1 MKQGLHLQLGQQLKM
16 TPQLQQAIRLLQLS
30 ALDLRQ
36 EIQDTVESNP
46 LLELE
51 EEDADFGADAAVAS
65 SSDSDSDREELDLD
79 NNDSFADDL
88 QVDTDWDDIYP
99 ESSAGSGS
107 SGSDLD
113 EEGDSWEA
121 RSCAPESL
129 HEHLLWQLN
138 LTPMNEAD
146 LAIAEAIIDALDER
160 GYLTDS
166 LDDIRAAVQPLNL
179 RPEDPLFPEDD
190 EIIAVLHLLQHFD
203 PPGIG
208 ARNLTECLTI
218 QLNMLAEDTPWRHQA
233 LQLVSQH
240 LSLLES
246 RDFDTLRRRINLND
260 EQLAEVMRLIRG
272 LNPAPGELVSD
283 NAPEYVVP
291 DVVVSRR
298 GKRWLVELNPE
309 SMPKVRINDHYAG
322 MIRHTRR
329 EEDSSYLK
337 GQLQEAKWF
346 LKSLQSRNETLLKVA
361 TRIVEVQQGFFEY
374 GEEAMKPLVLAE
386 IAEAV
391 GMHESTISRVTNQK
405 YMHTPKGVF
414 ELKYFFSSHVGTD
427 GGGECSSTAIRA
439 IIKKLVAAEDA
450 RKPLSDNKLAD
461 LLNEQGIQ
469 VARRTVAK
477 YREAMRIPASSE
489 RKRLV

>member
-46 LLELE
+46 LLEMEDEGLDFAE
-51 EEDADFGADAAVAS
+51 PAADADS
-65 SSDSDSDREELDLD
+65 TTQESEREELDLD
-79 NNDSFADDL
+79 NRDQFENDL
-88 QVDTDWDDIYP
+88 QVDTDWDELYP
-99 ESSAGSGS
+99 GS
-107 SGSDLD
+107 SGSGSGTQD
-113 EEGDSWEA
+113 EEGEGWEA
-121 RSCAPESL
+121 RNAPQESL
-129 HEHLLWQLN
+129 HDHLLWQLN
-138 LTPMNEAD
+138 LTPMGDAD
-146 LAIAEAIIDALDER
+146 RAIAEAIVDSLDER
-160 GYLTDS
+160 GYLVCP

-179 RPEDPLFPEDD
+179 KPDDPLFPEED

-203 PPGIG
+203 PPGIA
-208 ARNLTECLTI
+208 ARDLGECLTI
-218 QLNMLAEDTPWRHQA
+218 QLNLLDEDTPWRKQA
-233 LQLVSQH
+233 LQLVDQH
-240 LSLLES
+240 LNLLES
-246 RDFDTLRRRINLND
+246 RDFDNLRRRMNLND
-260 EQLAEVMRLIRG
+260 EQLSDVMRLIRG
-272 LNPAPGELVSD
+272 LNPAPGASMGD
-283 NAPEYVVP
+283 SAPEYVVP

-309 SMPKVRINDHYAG
+309 SMPKVRVNDHYAG

-329 EEDSSYLK
+329 EEDGSYLRA
-337 GQLQEAKWF
+337 QLQEAKWF
-346 LKSLQSRNETLLKVA
+346 LKSLQSRNETLLKVS

-386 IAEAV
+386 IADAV

-405 YMHTPKGVF
+405 YMLTPKGVF